1 MHQKPVLLRRTGSSL
16 PGSSSHGVVTPAA
29 DPGTGGQVDPDSG
42 IPIADE
48 EPGDMNQS
56 THKRKQ
62 SGIPLEAEA
71 IIGRASVQTSLERIR
86 DEEEGSVDQMGGIA
100 LSRSNSDAS
109 GIPSSPR
116 SSMPDF
122 ADIYPE
128 NEGRL
133 SLRSLMTPRG
143 LALAGFLVLA
153 VGYVMTNGSSSHH
166 TPAAGTSPAADLSGN
181 QAQSPG
187 SKEITVGEYHDEEV
201 GEPMQHSPREYNKII
216 FYESPDRMEP
226 IISKGPVS
234 YSDTVGGLHLF
245 ENVCLTTN
253 IDALR
258 YRPDPDSGLRGL
270 IFFTDEEKVMNN
282 PKRCVPCSNREE
294 MGEWDNPNHKDS
306 ETVGH
311 QCGMNGLHAMYAS
324 SVGDWS
330 DCIMEDENAKLM
342 EDWGQTQS
350 PVDVSTIHFFQEPTF
365 VLQFDEN
372 DMEKSLFDML
382 LTYLPHWDD
391 FLGGGSEA
399 RDGEEGFPFR
409 SVISHSL
416 QGCLSHS
423 HNWFCEVLHQM
434 YAFGEAKEIPWE
446 EDENTL
452 YCYRELYYNQ
462 VGYNRNLDHE
472 GLLTRETFGEFREIL
487 FRKFGLPRRRT
498 VKDRE
503 AEAEEEKAHGK
514 NGDDDGDD
522 TKIIFYDNKLSERTV
537 WNEMES
543 LISKARELEKFSDI
557 KFVTVKDFGGLSVA
571 QQARKFNQADAV
583 IMAHGSHMANAIF
596 AVDGTT
602 FVEVGCKVE
611 SLVGNPHF
619 MEMMD
624 GKYRAVEKC
633 DDAEDGEE
641 ESVVCVKCTDDINF
655 TMTLG
660 AFEKLIDDVV
670 AGLEG

>member
-1 MHQKPVLLRRTGSSL
+1 
-16 PGSSSHGVVTPAA
+16 
-29 DPGTGGQVDPDSG
+29 
-42 IPIADE
+42 
-48 EPGDMNQS
+48 
-56 THKRKQ
+56 
-62 SGIPLEAEA
+62 
-71 IIGRASVQTSLERIR
+71 
-86 DEEEGSVDQMGGIA
+86 
-100 LSRSNSDAS
+100 
-109 GIPSSPR
+109 
-116 SSMPDF
+116 
-122 ADIYPE
+122 
-128 NEGRL
+128 
-133 SLRSLMTPRG
+133 
-143 LALAGFLVLA
+143 
-153 VGYVMTNGSSSHH
+153 
-166 TPAAGTSPAADLSGN
+166 
-181 QAQSPG
+181 
-187 SKEITVGEYHDEEV
+187 
-201 GEPMQHSPREYNKII
+201 
-216 FYESPDRMEP
+216 
-226 IISKGPVS
+226 
-234 YSDTVGGLHLF
+234 
-245 ENVCLTTN
+245 
-253 IDALR
+253 
-258 YRPDPDSGLRGL
+258 
-270 IFFTDEEKVMNN
+270 
-282 PKRCVPCSNREE
+282 
-294 MGEWDNPNHKDS
+294 
-306 ETVGH
+306 
-311 QCGMNGLHAMYAS
+311 
-324 SVGDWS
+324 
-330 DCIMEDENAKLM
+330 
-342 EDWGQTQS
+342 
-350 PVDVSTIHFFQEPTF
+350 
-365 VLQFDEN
+365 
-372 DMEKSLFDML
+372 
-382 LTYLPHWDD
+382 
-391 FLGGGSEA
+391 
-399 RDGEEGFPFR
+399 
-409 SVISHSL
+409 
-416 QGCLSHS
+416 
-423 HNWFCEVLHQM
+423 M

-557 KFVTVKDFGGLSVA
+557 KFVTVKDFGELSVA

-611 SLVGNPHF
+611 SLVGNPRF

-655 TMTLG
+655 TMTPG